1 MNHAIGESIT
11 FAVGVALSPLPIVAV
26 ILMLLSKRSGPNAT
40 AFVFG
45 WIAGIGL
52 ALVAVL
58 AVCAAIGLSTGGSN
72 TTNGTSTLRLVLG
85 IVLVVVGLRRIRR
98 GRDEGQSSAPPKWL
112 ERIEEISPGRALGL
126 GFVLAAINPK
136 NLILIIGGGTAIAQT
151 AASLGQKSIAAIIFV
166 VLGSASVVAPVVLYH
181 VSRRRAEPILAKW
194 RDALE
199 HHASA
204 TVGAVI
210 LVLGVLLI
218 GKGVGA
224 F

>member
-11 FAVGVALSPLPIVAV
+11 FAVGVALSPFPIVAV

-45 WIAGIGL
+45 WIAGVAL
-52 ALVAVL
+52 ALIAVL
-58 AVCAAIGLSTGGSN
+58 AISAAIGLSTGGSN
-72 TTNGTSTLRLVLG
+72 TSNGTSTLRLVLG
-85 IVLVVVGLRRIRR
+85 IVLAVMGLRRIRR
-98 GRDEGQSSAPPKWL
+98 GRDEGETPPPKWL
-112 ERIEEISPGRALGL
+112 GRIEGISPGYALGL
-126 GFVLAAINPK
+126 GFFLAAINPK

-151 AASLGQKSIAAIIFV
+151 GASLGQKSIAAIIFV
-166 VLGSASVVAPVVLYH
+166 VLASVSVVAPVILYH
-181 VSRRRAEPILAKW
+181 VTRRRAEPILAKW

-210 LVLGVLLI
+210 LILGVLLI
-218 GKGVGA
+218 GKGIGA

>member
-11 FAVGVALSPLPIVAV
+11 FAVGVALSPFPIVAV
-26 ILMLLSKRSGPNAT
+26 IVMLLSKRSGPNAT

-45 WIAGIGL
+45 WIAGVAL

-58 AVCAAIGLSTGGSN
+58 AISAAIGLSTGGSN

-85 IVLVVVGLRRIRR
+85 IVLAVMGLRRIRR
-98 GRDEGQSSAPPKWL
+98 GRDEGEAPPPKWL
-112 ERIEEISPGRALGL
+112 GRIEGISPGYALGL

-151 AASLGQKSIAAIIFV
+151 GASLGQKSVAAVIFV
-166 VLGSASVVAPVVLYH
+166 VLASASVIAPVLLYH
-181 VSRRRAEPILAKW
+181 VTRRRAEPILAKW

-210 LVLGVLLI
+210 LILGVLLI